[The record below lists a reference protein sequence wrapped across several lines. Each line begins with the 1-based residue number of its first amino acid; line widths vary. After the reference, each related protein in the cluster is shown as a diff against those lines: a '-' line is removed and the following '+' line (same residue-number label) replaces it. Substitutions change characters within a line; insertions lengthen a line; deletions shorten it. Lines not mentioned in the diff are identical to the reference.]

1 MTLTLALMLLRA
13 NFLAPLA
20 LVARTTRTLCAL
32 SSGQRGLVVVDG
44 HNLAYRMYYGMPPM
58 ATKAGQPAGALLGF
72 VNKVVSLHTDYPEHN
87 LLVAF
92 DAGPTFRN
100 DLLSTYKGSR
110 KKMPPDLRT
119 QLAAIYE
126 ACDVL
131 GVPYVAAPN
140 FEADDVVAS
149 ACAAARAAGNYE
161 EVVVV
166 SSDKDLLQLVDDGAA
181 GATSV
186 SVYCD
191 KKKVWFDEAAVREKH
206 GVTPGQLVDYL
217 ALVGDASD
225 DVPGVPGVGPKG
237 AAKLLAEHGDLDSI
251 LAAAESTMKKSKRR
265 ESLRENA
272 EEARLARQLITL
284 RDDVPLDAGAA
295 LGARLPPAENQPDLR
310 PFLQRWEMAQL
321 ERRLFSAPARA
332 AARAAPA
339 DNVVPF

>member
-1 MTLTLALMLLRA
+1 MLVR

-44 HNLAYRMYYGMPPM
+44 HNLAYRMYFGMPPM

-72 VNKVVSLHTDYPEHN
+72 LNKVVSLHTDYPEHN

-126 ACDVL
+126 ACDAL

>member
-1 MTLTLALMLLRA
+1 M
-13 NFLAPLA
+13 
-20 LVARTTRTLCAL
+20 
-32 SSGQRGLVVVDG
+32 
-44 HNLAYRMYYGMPPM
+44 
-58 ATKAGQPAGALLGF
+58 
-72 VNKVVSLHTDYPEHN
+72 
-87 LLVAF
+87 
-92 DAGPTFRN
+92 
-100 DLLSTYKGSR
+100 
-110 KKMPPDLRT
+110 
-119 QLAAIYE
+119 
-126 ACDVL
+126 
-131 GVPYVAAPN
+131 
-140 FEADDVVAS
+140 
-149 ACAAARAAGNYE
+149 
-161 EVVVV
+161 
-166 SSDKDLLQLVDDGAA
+166 
-181 GATSV
+181 
-186 SVYCD
+186 
-191 KKKVWFDEAAVREKH
+191 REKH

-332 AARAAPA
+332 AARASPA